1 MKAQKLKKNSRKQ
14 KETLWPW
21 TRKNKIVK
29 IDILPKSIYK
39 SNSVLI
45 KFSESFFTD
54 VEKIS
59 TEAQKTK
66 DSPTNPESKNSV
78 ENINNPTV
86 Y

>member
-21 TRKNKIVK
+21 IRKNKIVK
-29 IDILPKSIYK
+29 IDILPKSIYQ
-39 SNSVLI
+39 
-45 KFSESFFTD
+45 FSESFFTD
-54 VEKIS
+54 VEKIF